1 LKKDEVVINMDL
13 VVEMLEPKIGVTIGE
28 GAPQDQDC
36 KRLGKGRIVT
46 KDL

>member
-13 VVEMLEPKIGVTIGE
+13 VVEMLEPKIGVTTGE